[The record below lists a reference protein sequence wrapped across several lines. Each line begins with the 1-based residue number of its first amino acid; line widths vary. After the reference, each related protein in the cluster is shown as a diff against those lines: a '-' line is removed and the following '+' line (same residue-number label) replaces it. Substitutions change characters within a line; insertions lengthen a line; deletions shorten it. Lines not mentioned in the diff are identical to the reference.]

1 MSELSDLILQS
12 GAGAGACVHGMSPWN
27 VHVPDN
33 ATAWMLRLGFPRNG
47 IHVQGIVNDRL
58 RGRSVELEVGT
69 KHGDAV
75 DVPES
80 NGIDWCQSPS

>member
-1 MSELSDLILQS
+1 MLGGWKVEGVSELSDLILQP
-12 GAGAGACVHGMSPWN
+12 GAGAG
-27 VHVPDN
+27 
-33 ATAWMLRLGFPRNG
+33 
-47 IHVQGIVNDRL
+47 IVSDRL

>member
-1 MSELSDLILQS
+1 MLGGWKVEGVSELSDLILQS
-12 GAGAGACVHGMSPWN
+12 AAGAG
-27 VHVPDN
+27 
-33 ATAWMLRLGFPRNG
+33 
-47 IHVQGIVNDRL
+47 IVSDRL
-58 RGRSVELEVGT
+58 RGRFVEFEVGT